1 MEDKNLNRDKPP
13 LFHDRVTQSIAD
25 LVRYKRLLKQRDLL
39 FKQYN
44 RNRENVKQRFNTD
57 KLEAEVLAIKR
68 DSIKNLP
75 DLIQLTIEQ
84 MTQNDIHVTY
94 AKTAEKA
101 CSTALEIIG
110 KREIVVQSSTDIP
123 VEIDLDLALL
133 EQGTKLITTETYC
146 RIFQL

>member
-68 DSIKNLP
+68 DSIK
-75 DLIQLTIEQ
+75 
-84 MTQNDIHVTY
+84 
-94 AKTAEKA
+94 
-101 CSTALEIIG
+101 
-110 KREIVVQSSTDIP
+110 
-123 VEIDLDLALL
+123 
-133 EQGTKLITTETYC
+133 
-146 RIFQL
+146 